1 MLYEKFFGESR
12 RLMLQNEINEVEL
25 IFPAGFSIECFI
37 LPGLVY
43 IAQGELKSKD
53 VQLVVKK
60 FTLP

>member
-1 MLYEKFFGESR
+1 
-12 RLMLQNEINEVEL
+12 MLQNEINEVEL